1 MTRLTTAQ
9 ARRLGILPG
18 KRSKPVAY
26 MPKNMPRWDARTIP
40 GGVWLQI
47 PEVPPSL
54 NVWKNWHWAKQAR
67 YKKGLIEAVRC
78 LAMALKLPRH
88 KRALVQVIHYFGTTR
103 HRDADNMAP
112 KFLLDALVQGGLLVD
127 DRAEWI
133 ELPEPGLEID
143 PGRPRTEVFIWGR
156 D

>member
-1 MTRLTTAQ
+1 MTRLTNAQ

-18 KRSKPVAY
+18 KRSKPVAN
-26 MPKNMPRWDARTIP
+26 MPKWDARAIP

-54 NVWKNWHWAKQAR
+54 NVWMRWHWAKQAK
-67 YKKGLIEAVRC
+67 YKKNLTEAVKALA
-78 LAMALKLPRH
+78 LAMRLPRH
-88 KRALVQVIHYFGTTR
+88 KRAVVQVIYYFGTER

-112 KFLLDALVQGGLLVD
+112 KFLLDALVQGGMLED

-133 ELPEPGLEID
+133 ELPEPGFEVA
-143 PGRPRTEVFIWGR
+143 PGKVRTEVFIWGR